1 MYRMSVRRFVYT
13 FLCIKTKEE
22 RLKGMTRLNTQT
34 LLIIVI
40 LVLILIPAIR
50 TSIKHMK
57 GEGDCCGGPKEKPI
71 KKKIS
76 GPVLREVTVHID
88 GMHCQNCRV
97 RIENHL
103 NEMDGI
109 VAKVNLNKNSEYHRK
124 TWIYCRE
131 YGIIWANNLL
141 LFILGQSFC
150 PGRCR
155 RIASQHVGIKIN
167 NRV

>member
-1 MYRMSVRRFVYT
+1 
-13 FLCIKTKEE
+13 
-22 RLKGMTRLNTQT
+22 
-34 LLIIVI
+34 
-40 LVLILIPAIR
+40 
-50 TSIKHMK
+50 MK

-109 VAKVNLNKNSEYHRK
+109 VAKVNLNKK
-124 TWIYCRE
+124 TAAISVYKDVDDLE
-131 YGIIWANNLL
+131 IQNTIEK
-141 LFILGQSFC
+141 LGYTVVSME
-150 PGRCR
+150 
-155 RIASQHVGIKIN
+155 
-167 NRV
+167 

>member
-13 FLCIKTKEE
+13 FLRIKTKEE

-40 LVLILIPAIR
+40 LVLILILAIR

-109 VAKVNLNKNSEYHRK
+109 VAKVNLNKKAAAISVYKDVDDLEIQNTIEK
-124 TWIYCRE
+124 
-131 YGIIWANNLL
+131 
-141 LFILGQSFC
+141 LGYTVVSME
-150 PGRCR
+150 
-155 RIASQHVGIKIN
+155 
-167 NRV
+167 